1 MRKPVI
7 SSLRHWL
14 KHPLE
19 APTMP
24 ERTLA
29 NEMNRI
35 NGALEVLG
43 LMRERLV
50 LQRDEMGA
58 ETGREAVDEMLSQV
72 ESLQTEYSRRRAN
85 LQPHHRSY
93 QFLITDEGVLPLPH
107 DDYVDLVRGK
117 SILREF
123 AGRTLRLADWYVRME
138 DDVPQLVVNET
149 YSWLVFDDCGRMD
162 LHAARAIE
170 ASPLPT
176 QDERDG
182 IEERLFAVQIRP

>member
-1 MRKPVI
+1 
-7 SSLRHWL
+7 
-14 KHPLE
+14 
-19 APTMP
+19 MP

-43 LMRERLV
+43 LLRERLV
-50 LQRDEMGA
+50 LQRDELGA
-58 ETGREAVDEMLSQV
+58 ETAREAVDEMLGQV
-72 ESLQTEYSRRRAN
+72 EALQTEFARRRLS

-93 QFLITDEGVLPLPH
+93 QFLITPEGVQPVPH
-107 DDYVDLVRGK
+107 DYYVDLVRGK
-117 SILREF
+117 STSREV

-149 YSWLVFDDCGRMD
+149 YSWLVFDAAGRVD
-162 LHAARAIE
+162 LHAARDIE

-176 QDERDG
+176 QAERDE
-182 IEERLFAVQIRP
+182 IERSLFAVPVRP